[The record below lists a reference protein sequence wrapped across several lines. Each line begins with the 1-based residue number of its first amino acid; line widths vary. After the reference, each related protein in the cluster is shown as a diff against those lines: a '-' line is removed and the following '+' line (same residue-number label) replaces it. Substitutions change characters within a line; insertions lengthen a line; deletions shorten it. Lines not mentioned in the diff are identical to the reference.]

1 MDGMIPLLIS
11 LLAGPA
17 RHAAP
22 RGADA
27 FLAEACLPCHGAD
40 EREANLD
47 LRPLSESLSAGTAQ
61 AGDRAVLRKALA
73 RLEAGEMPPPAKGE
87 QPMEATA
94 RAAGAMALRAALR
107 TSGELPAPPGAPPRR
122 LNRAEYCYSIQD
134 ILGVDPA
141 TLGALPPDDV
151 GAGFDNVAAVLSL
164 PPSALERYADLAE
177 VIAQRACPDHAPPQA
192 TLLDVMGAELRI
204 GAGKAR
210 DQVAVVWSRGA
221 AVGTFVAPAEGIYE
235 ATVSV
240 GGMQA
245 GPDPVKMAIEVDG
258 AAALTSDVPETAAAP
273 GERRVA
279 FRAGPGSH
287 EVGAAFLNDYFVK
300 DGPGGKP
307 ADRNMVVHRLTV
319 RGPMQPPAPPRWMA
333 EMATAVPGDPA
344 MDADDRERAEL
355 AWLARRFLRRPA
367 SDADIASL
375 RAAIDPATA
384 GMHREARLRAAV
396 VALLLHPEF
405 LFRIEHDPAPDAAER
420 ALAPHEVASRLA
432 SFLWC
437 SVPDEA
443 LAAAADAGLLDTPEG
458 LRSQLARMLDDP
470 RASRLTERF
479 VPQWLAID
487 AVEERAPDPRRFQ
500 GVDAALL
507 GSMRAESVLFVDT
520 VLRERRP
527 VSSLLGA
534 GFTFAD
540 ARLAAHYGI
549 PAPAGGGMRRVPAPP
564 DRDAGIL
571 THASVLLCTS
581 NPTRTSPVKRG
592 RWVLES
598 LLDAPPPP
606 PPPGTAQLPANVGT
620 PGGGSMR
627 ELLAA
632 HRADAA
638 CAACH
643 RRMDALGFVFESWDP
658 VGRRRDRL
666 ADGPVDDRGEL
677 PDGRVLAGTAALR
690 AELRGNPAFT
700 RSLLR
705 HLTTFAFGRECTPRD
720 EDLIDRAMDALG
732 PDPVLQDLVIAVA
745 TGPAMR
751 KRGTP

>member
-1 MDGMIPLLIS
+1 
-11 LLAGPA
+11 
-17 RHAAP
+17 
-22 RGADA
+22 
-27 FLAEACLPCHGAD
+27 
-40 EREANLD
+40 
-47 LRPLSESLSAGTAQ
+47 
-61 AGDRAVLRKALA
+61 
-73 RLEAGEMPPPAKGE
+73 MPPPAKGE
-87 QPMEATA
+87 PSMPAAA
-94 RAAGAMALRAALR
+94 RAAGADALRAALR
-107 TSGELPAPPGAPPRR
+107 THGELPAPPGAPPRR
-122 LNRAEYCYSIQD
+122 LNRAEYCYSVQD
-134 ILGVDPA
+134 ALGIDPSR
-141 TLGALPPDDV
+141 LGALPPDDV

-164 PPSALERYADLAE
+164 PPTALERYADLAE
-177 VIAQRACPDHAPPQA
+177 SIAARACPDDVPAMA
-192 TLLDVMGAELRI
+192 TLVDAPGSALRI

-210 DQVAVVWSRGA
+210 DTVAVVWSRGA
-221 AVGTFVAPAEGIYE
+221 ATASFVAPVDGVYE
-235 ATVSV
+235 AVVSA

-245 GPDPVKMAIEVDG
+245 GPDAVRMAIELDG
-258 AAALTSDVPETAAAP
+258 NAILATDVSEAAKEP
-273 GERRVA
+273 GDRRA
-279 FRAGPGSH
+279 EFRASAGSH

-307 ADRNMVVHRLTV
+307 ADRNLVVHRITV
-319 RGPMQPPAPPRWMA
+319 RGPIAPPAPPRWMA
-333 EMATAVPGDPA
+333 SMATAVPSGPA
-344 MDADDRERAEL
+344 VDADDRERAEF

-367 SDADIASL
+367 LDADIAAL

-384 GMHREARLRAAV
+384 GMPREARLRAAI
-396 VALLLHPEF
+396 VALLVHPEF
-405 LFRIEHDPAPDAAER
+405 LFRIEAEPRPDEQAR
-420 ALAPHEVASRLA
+420 ALGPHEVASRLA

-437 SVPDEA
+437 SLPDDA
-443 LAAAADAGLLDTPEG
+443 LAAAADEGRLGTDAGLRAEAL
-458 LRSQLARMLDDP
+458 RMLDDP
-470 RASRLTERF
+470 RASRLAERF

-487 AVEERAPDPRRFQ
+487 SVEERAPDPRQFP
-500 GVDAALL
+500 GIDPALL
-507 GSMRAESVLFVDT
+507 GAMRAESILFVDT
-520 VLRERRP
+520 VLRERRA
-527 VSSLLGA
+527 VSALLGA

-549 PAPAGGGMRRVPAPP
+549 PEPTGGGMRRVPAPP

-658 VGRRRDRL
+658 AGRRRDRL
-666 ADGPVDDRGEL
+666 ADGPIDDRGEL
-677 PDGRVLAGTAALR
+677 PDGRVLAGIGALR
-690 AELRGNPAFT
+690 DELRGNPAFT

-720 EDLIDRAMDALG
+720 EDLIDRAIESLG
-732 PDPVLQDLVIAVA
+732 PDPALRDLVLAVA